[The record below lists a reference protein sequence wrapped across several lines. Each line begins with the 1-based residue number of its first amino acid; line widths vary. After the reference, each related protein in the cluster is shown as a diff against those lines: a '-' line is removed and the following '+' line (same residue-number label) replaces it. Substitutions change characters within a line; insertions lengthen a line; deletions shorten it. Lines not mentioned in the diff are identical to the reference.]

1 MSGVAPDDV
10 VTTAVA
16 AGTAAAA
23 GAVEAGSAET
33 SGDVL
38 VLRALGLG
46 DALTGVAALRG
57 VRRAWPNRRLWLA
70 GPVGIGTWL
79 RDLGV
84 VDEVVPAAGLEPL
97 TLPPELAGGGHLAVN
112 LHGRGPQ
119 SHAVLAATRPS
130 RLVAFAAEGFP
141 DGPVW
146 RADEHEVDRWCRLVS
161 WAGGD
166 CGREDLRLTLPPG
179 GADDDAGA
187 VLLHPGASSGSRR
200 WPPDRWSAVAAAL
213 ASEGRR
219 VLVTGGPDEVD
230 LATRVVTDARS
241 QLTGDSAPAAHLI
254 ETRAGT
260 LTIPALAN
268 LVAHAALLICGDT
281 GVAHLAT
288 ALGTPSV
295 LLFGPTPPQHWGP
308 AIDEHL
314 HTVLWHGDPSRGGDP
329 HGGCTDANL
338 AAVTVD
344 EAVAGALPLAERSRE
359 HAQRSHVLRG

>member
-1 MSGVAPDDV
+1 M
-10 VTTAVA
+10 
-16 AGTAAAA
+16 
-23 GAVEAGSAET
+23 

-84 VDEVVPAAGLEPL
+84 ADEVMPAAGLEPQV
-97 TLPPELAGGGHLAVN
+97 LPPELAGGGHLAVN

-130 RLVAFAAEGFP
+130 RLVAFATDGLP

-146 RADEHEVDRWCRLVS
+146 RADEHEVDRWCRLVR
-161 WAGGD
+161 WAGGE
-166 CGREDLRLTLPPG
+166 CGRDDLRLTLPPG
-179 GADDDAGA
+179 GADEDAGA

-200 WPPDRWSAVAAAL
+200 WPADRWSAVAAAL

-230 LATRVVTDARS
+230 LATRVVTDARAL
-241 QLTGDSAPAAHLI
+241 LTGDSAPAARLI

-260 LTIPALAN
+260 LTIPGLAN

-288 ALGTPSV
+288 ALCTPSV

-308 AIDEHL
+308 AIDEHI
-314 HTVLWHGDPSRGGDP
+314 HTVLWHGDQTHRGDP
-329 HGGCTDANL
+329 HEGGIDSAL
-338 AAVTVD
+338 ADVT
-344 EAVAGALPLAERSRE
+344 AEEVFRTGLRPSE
-359 HAQRSHVLRG
+359 H

>member
-16 AGTAAAA
+16 AGTAAGA
-23 GAVEAGSAET
+23 GAGDGSAGA

-97 TLPPELAGGGHLAVN
+97 VLPPELAGGGHLAVN

-146 RADEHEVDRWCRLVS
+146 RADEHEVDRWCRLVT
-161 WAGGD
+161 WAGGE

-179 GADDDAGA
+179 AVGADGGA
-187 VLLHPGASSGSRR
+187 VLLHPGAASGSRR
-200 WPPDRWSAVAAAL
+200 WPADRWSAVAAAL

-219 VLVTGGPDEVD
+219 VLVTGGPEEID

-254 ETRAGT
+254 DSRAGT
-260 LTIPALAN
+260 LTIPALAD

-308 AIDEHL
+308 AIDEHI
-314 HTVLWHGDPSRGGDP
+314 HTVLWHGDAARPGNAHASEMDP
-329 HGGCTDANL
+329 AL
-338 AAVTVD
+338 AVITPNEV
-344 EAVAGALPLAERSRE
+344 VGASHRRLAD
-359 HAQRSHVLRG
+359 

>member
-16 AGTAAAA
+16 AGTAGASGSVEGGPA
-23 GAVEAGSAET
+23 GE

-84 VDEVVPAAGLEPL
+84 VDEVVPAAGLDPL
-97 TLPPELAGGGHLAVN
+97 VLPPELAGGGHLAVN

-130 RLVAFAAEGFP
+130 RLVGFAAEGFP

-146 RADEHEVDRWCRLVS
+146 RADEHEVDRWCRLVT
-161 WAGGD
+161 WAGGE
-166 CGREDLRLTLPPG
+166 CGRDDLRLTLPPG
-179 GADDDAGA
+179 PDGADAGA

-230 LATRVVTDARS
+230 LARRVVTDARP
-241 QLTGDSAPAAHLI
+241 QLTGDSARAAHLV

-260 LTIPALAN
+260 LTIPALAD

-308 AIDEHL
+308 AIDQHL
-314 HTVLWHGDPSRGGDP
+314 HTVLWRGDQTRPGDP
-329 HGGCTDANL
+329 HSSGTDPAL
-338 AAVTVD
+338 ADIRAEEV
-344 EAVAGALPLAERSRE
+344 LADTRAFRT
-359 HAQRSHVLRG
+359 

>member
-1 MSGVAPDDV
+1 M
-10 VTTAVA
+10 
-16 AGTAAAA
+16 
-23 GAVEAGSAET
+23 
-33 SGDVL
+33 
-38 VLRALGLG
+38 
-46 DALTGVAALRG
+46 
-57 VRRAWPNRRLWLA
+57 
-70 GPVGIGTWL
+70 GIGTWL

-84 VDEVVPAAGLEPL
+84 VDEVVPATGLDPL
-97 TLPPELAGGGHLAVN
+97 VLPPELAGGGHLAVN

-130 RLVAFAAEGFP
+130 RLVAFAADGFP

-161 WAGGD
+161 WAGGE

-179 GADDDAGA
+179 GTDDDAGA

-230 LATRVVTDARS
+230 LATGVVTDARS

-260 LTIPALAN
+260 LTIPALAD
-268 LVAHAALLICGDT
+268 LVASAALLICGDT

-295 LLFGPTPPQHWGP
+295 LLFGPTPPQQWGP
-308 AIDEHL
+308 AIDEQI
-314 HTVLWHGDPSRGGDP
+314 HTVLWHGDPTNPGDP
-329 HGGCTDANL
+329 HADQIDTGLESISRAETLATALRQLSVAELRTPHPEFGPRPIRATSERADHARADA
-338 AAVTVD
+338 
-344 EAVAGALPLAERSRE
+344 
-359 HAQRSHVLRG
+359 

>member
-10 VTTAVA
+10 LTTALA
-16 AGTAAAA
+16 AGTATAA
-23 GAVEAGSAET
+23 GVDDVGRAGS

-79 RDLGV
+79 RDLCV

-97 TLPPELAGGGHLAVN
+97 TLPPELSGGGHLAVN

-130 RLVAFAAEGFP
+130 RLIAFAAEGFP

-146 RADEHEVDRWCRLVS
+146 RADEHEVDRWCRLVTR
-161 WAGGD
+161 AGGE

-179 GADDDAGA
+179 GADEDAGA

-200 WPPDRWSAVAAAL
+200 WPADRWSAVAAAL

-230 LATRVVTDARS
+230 LATRVVTDARAL
-241 QLTGDSAPAAHLI
+241 LTGNSAQAAHLI

-260 LTIPALAN
+260 LTIPALAD

-288 ALGTPSV
+288 ALATPSV

-308 AIDEHL
+308 AIDEQS
-314 HTVLWHGDPSRGGDP
+314 HTVLWHGDRSHPGDA
-329 HGGCTDANL
+329 HGVDLDSYL

-344 EAVAGALPLAERSRE
+344 EVVAAAHQCSPLLTE
-359 HAQRSHVLRG
+359 H

>member
-10 VTTAVA
+10 ATTAAA
-16 AGTAAAA
+16 AGTAAVPANDGGPA
-23 GAVEAGSAET
+23 GA

-57 VRRAWPNRRLWLA
+57 VRRAWPDRRLWLA
-70 GPVGIGTWL
+70 GPVGIGSWL

-84 VDEVVPAAGLEPL
+84 VDELVPAAGLDPL
-97 TLPPELAGGGHLAVN
+97 VLPPELAGGGHIAVN

-146 RADEHEVDRWCRLVS
+146 RADEHEVDRWCRLVT

-166 CGREDLRLTLPPG
+166 CGREDLRLTLPESSAAAPG
-179 GADDDAGA
+179 ASVAGDADAA
-187 VLLHPGASSGSRR
+187 PVLLHPGAASGSRR
-200 WPPDRWSAVAAAL
+200 WPADRWSAVAAAL
-213 ASEGRR
+213 ASEGRH
-219 VLVTGGPDEVD
+219 VIVTGGPDEVD
-230 LATRVVTDARS
+230 LATRVVTDAQS
-241 QLTGDSAPAAHLI
+241 QLPNGTSATDRI
-254 ETRAGT
+254 ESGAGT
-260 LTIPALAN
+260 LTIPALAD

-308 AIDEHL
+308 AIDEHI
-314 HTVLWHGDPSRGGDP
+314 HTVLWHGDPTYRGDP
-329 HGGCTDANL
+329 HSGELD
-338 AAVTVD
+338 
-344 EAVAGALPLAERSRE
+344 GALSDVQAEDVLVRTRGARS
-359 HAQRSHVLRG
+359 AANAAP